1 MRYTEEQKEFRKLVL
16 QLEKE
21 NTDEAQP
28 SMEGLIESVK
38 KVKWLKEMWRDESLL
53 KLRSY
58 INNDSLIVTLFARLN
73 RCSLSGERYKYEVSI
88 HKNDPRTIQ
97 IGGGYGASGI
107 ILTRCTKVDHIIFK
121 TKYENVIHVIM
132 SHIQKQHSK

>member
-38 KVKWLKEMWRDESLL
+38 KDVLL
-53 KLRSY
+53 VGKDINMKSRFIKTIHEPFKLAV
-58 INNDSLIVTLFARLN
+58 DMEPVGLFLPDVR
-73 RCSLSGERYKYEVSI
+73 RFFMKYS
-88 HKNDPRTIQ
+88 KPNM
-97 IGGGYGASGI
+97 
-107 ILTRCTKVDHIIFK
+107 K
-121 TKYENVIHVIM
+121 TSFPVLCHT
-132 SHIQKQHSK
+132 